1 MDFDLNDEFEEDDL
15 DKEVQLEDDAD
26 LLDYQRQKSTPKII
40 VQEFEG
46 EDERSEAFKEMQEKQ
61 KKEAAASNGKA
72 RQSAGEIR
80 LQKGASAAPTLFL
93 FI

>member
-1 MDFDLNDEFEEDDL
+1 MESTSSQHKASSSGQSPTDEEHTLKLGLNPMDFDLNDEFDEDDL

-46 EDERSEAFKEMQEKQ
+46 EDERS
-61 KKEAAASNGKA
+61 
-72 RQSAGEIR
+72 
-80 LQKGASAAPTLFL
+80 
-93 FI
+93 